1 MPGRC
6 AGGFTILELLVVIT
20 IIALATGMTMLALR
34 DGQQQRLEQE
44 AVRLA
49 ALLEA
54 ARMESRA
61 SGRPVMWRPLGPSD
75 LQRSPQGAT
84 GEPEDFR
91 FDGLTGSRPG
101 VGRRWLHDGTQADV
115 LGAPGVVLG
124 PDPILPPQR
133 VRIRRGEQQL
143 LVVTDGLTPFRVMAQ
158 DSP

>member
-61 SGRPVMWRPLGPSD
+61 SGRPVMWRPLGLEASL
-75 LQRSPQGAT
+75 LQNCGKACK
-84 GEPEDFR
+84 E
-91 FDGLTGSRPG
+91 
-101 VGRRWLHDGTQADV
+101 
-115 LGAPGVVLG
+115 
-124 PDPILPPQR
+124 
-133 VRIRRGEQQL
+133 
-143 LVVTDGLTPFRVMAQ
+143 
-158 DSP
+158 